1 VLHDLIFRLHALFRR
16 RQAEDDMQEELQYHL
31 ERQSEKYVRAGLPP
45 EEARRKARIALGGEE
60 QVGQQCREAR
70 GTRLVEDLAQDLRYS
85 ALSLAKNSGFSMVV
99 ILTLALGIGSCT
111 AIFSLITAVL
121 FPPLPYG
128 DPGRLVYV
136 TTPNRQ
142 LTDVPPDAVLP
153 DNADFVDLKRQSH
166 VFSAMTQFEPS
177 RFKLT
182 FQKAQTAIDGAR
194 VDADFF
200 AMLEVPPELGRTI
213 HSEDTAPGNEHAAVI
228 SHSLWQQMFAGN
240 PDALGKPLELNGKLY
255 RIIGIMPKS
264 FHYPHKT
271 DIDYGP
277 TRDATEV
284 WIPLALSSKEKADR
298 GLSSDSY
305 ALARLR
311 PGVSAKQ
318 AEAELNTIMERLS
331 PLHDPTTY
339 VAGWYADV
347 KPFEETLEG
356 SARPLMLLLMGAVS
370 FVLLIACGNAANL
383 LLARSASRTHELG
396 VRATLGAGRRRLMH
410 QMLTE
415 SLLLGS
421 AGGLAGIGL
430 AWLLLRMLLRLDPGN
445 IPRLHESSINL
456 RVLLFTVSITLLT
469 SIAAGILPALSS
481 SRINLVE
488 FLKSGGQRGA
498 TGGNGRFRSS
508 LIVGEVA
515 AVVVLL
521 AGAGLLIR
529 SYINLQGVPTGFSPS
544 TLSMKIDLPDGYQQP
559 AQRSAFFRAL
569 VEQIRSAPGVLVAGA
584 VNNLPFGDNQGMG
597 SFWVEGYANQ
607 KGQLVDGASA
617 TSGYFSAMGVP
628 VIEGRSFSDDNP
640 SPHPKETVIDQAFAK
655 KYFAGRDPIGKHV
668 WTDQP
673 DHLAAQDKSGLTVAG
688 VVGDIR
694 DFKLEQPASPQLFV
708 PMNDDPAN
716 AYVVVRSLLPA
727 KDMAAAAAAI
737 LHRIDPS
744 LGFTQVRTMR
754 EVVSDSTARRR
765 FQTMVLT
772 IFSAIAFALALVGL
786 YGLIT
791 YSVRASRPEMGVRIA
806 LGASRGH
813 VMRRVV
819 RHGLELVTLGLFV
832 GLIMALVLTRLLA
845 SSLYGVT
852 ALDPITFIA
861 VPALLLLT
869 TVAACLIPARRAAN
883 VDPMIT
889 LRYE

>member
-1 VLHDLIFRLHALFRR
+1 VLDDLIFRLRALFRHQR
-16 RQAEDDMQEELQYHL
+16 AEDDMQEELQYHL
-31 ERQSEKYVRAGLPP
+31 ERQREKYVQAGLPP

-60 QVGQQCREAR
+60 QIGQQCREAR
-70 GTRLVEDLAQDLRYS
+70 GTRLVEDLVQDLRYS
-85 ALSLAKNSGFSMVV
+85 ARSLGKNFGFSVV
-99 ILTLALGIGSCT
+99 VVLTLALGIGSCT

-128 DPGRLVYV
+128 DPSRLVYL

-142 LTDVPPDAVLP
+142 LADVPPDAVLP
-153 DNADFVDLKRQSH
+153 DNADFADLKRQSH
-166 VFSAMTQFEPS
+166 SFSAMSQFEPS
-177 RFKLT
+177 RYKLT

-200 AMLEVPPELGRTI
+200 STLEVPPELGRTI
-213 HSEDTAPGNEHAAVI
+213 QPEDTEPGNEQAVVI

-255 RIIGIMPKS
+255 RVIGIMPQS

-271 DIDYGP
+271 DIDYGS

-284 WIPLALSSKEKADR
+284 WIPLALTHKEKADR
-298 GLSSDSY
+298 GLGSNSY

-311 PGVSAKQ
+311 PGVPAKQ
-318 AEAELNTIMERLS
+318 AEAELNTIMERLNS
-331 PLHDPTTY
+331 LHDPTTY
-339 VAGWYADV
+339 ITGWYAYV

-396 VRATLGAGRRRLMH
+396 VRATLGAGRQRLML

-415 SLLLGS
+415 SLLLGI

-430 AWLLLRMLLRLDPGN
+430 AWVLLRMLLRLDPGN
-445 IPRLHESSINL
+445 IPRLHEASLNL

-498 TGGNGRFRSS
+498 TRGNGRFRSS

-515 AVVVLL
+515 TVVVLL

-544 TLSMKIDLPDGYQQP
+544 TLSMKIDLPDSYHQP

-569 VEQIRSAPGVLVAGA
+569 MEQIRSAPGVLAAGA
-584 VNNLPFGDNQGMG
+584 VNNLPFGDNQGVG
-597 SFWVEGYANQ
+597 SFWVEGYPNQ
-607 KGQLVDGASA
+607 KGQMVDGAST

-628 VIEGRSFSDDNP
+628 VIEGRSFSDHDT
-640 SPHPKETVIDQAFAK
+640 SARPKEAVIDQAFAR

-668 WTDQP
+668 WTDLP
-673 DHLAAQDKSGLTVAG
+673 DNRAAQDKNGLTVIG

-694 DFKLEQPASPQLFV
+694 DFKLEQPASPQLFQ
-708 PMNDDPAN
+708 PWSDDQTD
-716 AYVVVRSLLPA
+716 AYVVVRSLLPH
-727 KDMAAAAAAI
+727 KDVAAADAAI

-744 LGFTQVRTMR
+744 LGFTEVRTMR
-754 EVVSDSTARRR
+754 EVISDSTARRR

-772 IFSAIAFALALVGL
+772 IFSAMAFALALVGL

-791 YSVRASRPEMGVRIA
+791 YLVRERRPEMGVRIA
-806 LGASRGH
+806 LGATRGH

-819 RHGLELVTLGLFV
+819 RQGLQLVSLGLFV
-832 GLIMALVLTRLLA
+832 GMVMALGLTRLLA

-852 ALDPITFIA
+852 ALDPVTFIA

-869 TVAACLIPARRAAN
+869 TIAACLIPARRAAN

>member
-1 VLHDLIFRLHALFRR
+1 
-16 RQAEDDMQEELQYHL
+16 MQDELQYHL
-31 ERQSEKYVRAGLPP
+31 ERQSEKYVQAGLAP
-45 EEARRKARIALGGEE
+45 EEASRKARIALGGKE
-60 QVGQQCREAR
+60 QIGQQCRETR
-70 GTRLVEDLAQDLRYS
+70 GTRLIEDLVQDLRYS
-85 ALSLAKNSGFSMVV
+85 ARSLAKNFGFSMVV

-128 DPGRLVYV
+128 DASRLVYL

-142 LTDVPPDAVLP
+142 LTEVPPDAVLP
-153 DNADFVDLKRQSH
+153 DNADFADLKRQSH
-166 VFSAMTQFEPS
+166 SFSAMTQFEPS
-177 RFKLT
+177 RYKLT
-182 FQKAQTAIDGAR
+182 FQKTQTAIDGAR

-200 AMLEVPPELGRTI
+200 AALEVPPELGRTI
-213 HSEDTAPGNEHAAVI
+213 HSGDTEPGNEHAAVI
-228 SHSLWQQMFAGN
+228 SHSLWQQMFGGN
-240 PDALGKPLELNGKLY
+240 TEALGKPLELNGKQY
-255 RIIGIMPKS
+255 RVIGIMPPS

-271 DIDYGP
+271 DVDYGP

-284 WIPLALSSKEKADR
+284 WIPLALSPKEKTDR
-298 GLSSDSY
+298 GLGSNSY

-318 AEAELNTIMERLS
+318 AEAELNTIVERLN

-339 VAGWYADV
+339 VEGWYAFV

-415 SLLLGS
+415 SLLLGI
-421 AGGLAGIGL
+421 AGGLAGIGM
-430 AWLLLRMLLRLDPGN
+430 AWVLLRMLLRLDPGN
-445 IPRLHESSINL
+445 IPRLHEASLNL
-456 RVLLFTVSITLLT
+456 RVLLFTVSITVLT

-508 LIVGEVA
+508 LIVAEVA
-515 AVVVLL
+515 TVVVLL
-521 AGAGLLIR
+521 AGAGLLLR

-544 TLSMKIDLPDGYQQP
+544 TLSMKIALPDSYHQP

-569 VEQIRSAPGVLVAGA
+569 MEQIRSAPGVVAAGA
-584 VNNLPFGDNQGMG
+584 VNNLPFGDNQGVG

-607 KGQLVDGASA
+607 KGQMVDGAA
-617 TSGYFSAMGVP
+617 TTSGYFSAMGVP
-628 VIEGRSFSDDNP
+628 VIEGRSFST
-640 SPHPKETVIDQAFAK
+640 HAKEAVIDQAFAK

-673 DHLAAQDKSGLTVAG
+673 DSLAAQDKNGLIVVG

-694 DFKLEQPASPQLFV
+694 DLKLEQPASPQLFQ
-708 PMNDDPAN
+708 PLSDDATDM
-716 AYVVVRSLLPA
+716 YVVVRSLLPA
-727 KDMAAAAAAI
+727 KDVAAAAAAI

-744 LGFTQVRTMR
+744 LGFTEVRTMR

-772 IFSAIAFALALVGL
+772 IFSAMAFALALVGL

-791 YSVRASRPEMGVRIA
+791 YSVRARRPEMGVRIA
-806 LGASRGH
+806 LGATKGH
-813 VMRRVV
+813 VMGRVV
-819 RHGLELVTLGLFV
+819 RQGLQLVTLGLFL

-861 VPALLLLT
+861 VPGLLLLT
-869 TVAACLIPARRAAN
+869 TIAACLIPARRAAN

>member
-1 VLHDLIFRLHALFRR
+1 MLHDLIFRLRALFRH

-31 ERQSEKYVRAGLPP
+31 ERQSEKYVHAGLAP
-45 EEARRKARIALGGEE
+45 EQANRKARIALGGPE

-70 GTRLVEDLAQDLRYS
+70 GTRLVENLVQDLRYS
-85 ALSLAKNSGFSMVV
+85 ARSLAKNPGFSMVV
-99 ILTLALGIGSCT
+99 VLTLALGIGSCT

-128 DPGRLVYV
+128 DPGRLLYL

-166 VFSAMTQFEPS
+166 LFSAMTQFEPS
-177 RFKLT
+177 RYKLT

-200 AMLEVPPELGRTI
+200 STLEVPPELGRTI
-213 HSEDTAPGNEHAAVI
+213 RSEDEHAAVI
-228 SHSLWQQMFAGN
+228 SHSLWHQMFAGN
-240 PDALGKPLELNGKLY
+240 ADALGKSLELNGKLY
-255 RIIGIMPKS
+255 RVIGIMPPR

-284 WIPLALSSKEKADR
+284 WIPLVLSPKEKADR
-298 GLSSDSY
+298 GLGSNSY

-318 AEAELNTIMERLS
+318 AEAELNTIMERLN

-339 VAGWYADV
+339 VEGWYAYV

-415 SLLLGS
+415 SLLLGI

-445 IPRLHESSINL
+445 IPRLHEASLNL

-508 LIVGEVA
+508 LIVAEVA
-515 AVVVLL
+515 SVVVLL
-521 AGAGLLIR
+521 AGAGLLLR
-529 SYINLQGVPTGFSPS
+529 SYINLQRVPTGFSPS
-544 TLSMKIDLPDGYQQP
+544 TLSMKIDLPDSYHQP

-569 VEQIRSAPGVLVAGA
+569 MDQIRSAPGVLAAGA
-584 VNNLPFGDNQGMG
+584 VNNLPFGDNQGVG

-607 KGQLVDGASA
+607 KGQMVDGAST

-628 VIEGRSFSDDNP
+628 LFEGRSFSE
-640 SPHPKETVIDQAFAK
+640 HPKEAVINQAFAK

-673 DHLAAQDKSGLTVAG
+673 DNLAAGDKSGVIVVG

-694 DFKLEQPASPQLFV
+694 DFKLEQPASPQLFH
-708 PMNDDPAN
+708 PLSDDATN
-716 AYVVVRSLLPA
+716 VYVVVRSLLPA
-727 KDMAAAAAAI
+727 KDVAAIATAI
-737 LHRIDPS
+737 LHRIDPG
-744 LGFTQVRTMR
+744 LGFTEVRTMR

-772 IFSAIAFALALVGL
+772 IFSTMAFALALVGL

-791 YSVRASRPEMGVRIA
+791 YSVRERRPEMGVRIA
-806 LGASRGH
+806 LGASKGQ
-813 VMRRVV
+813 VMGRVV
-819 RHGLELVTLGLFV
+819 RQGLQLVTLGLFV

-852 ALDPITFIA
+852 ALDPITFLA

-869 TVAACLIPARRAAN
+869 TIAACLIPARRAAN

>member
-1 VLHDLIFRLHALFRR
+1 MLHDLIFRLRALFRH

-31 ERQSEKYVRAGLPP
+31 ERQSEKYVQTGLAP
-45 EEARRKARIALGGEE
+45 EEAIRKARIALGGVE
-60 QVGQQCREAR
+60 QIGQQCRETR
-70 GTRLVEDLAQDLRYS
+70 GTRLVEDLVQDLRYS
-85 ALSLAKNSGFSMVV
+85 ARCLAKNRSFSIVI

-111 AIFSLITAVL
+111 AIYSLITAVL

-128 DPGRLVYV
+128 DPSRLVYL

-142 LTDVPPDAVLP
+142 LTEVPPDAVLP
-153 DNADFVDLKRQSH
+153 DNADYADLKRQSH
-166 VFSAMTQFEPS
+166 SFSAMTQFEPS
-177 RFKLT
+177 RYKLA
-182 FQKAQTAIDGAR
+182 FQKTQTAIDGAR

-200 AMLEVPPELGRTI
+200 ATLEVSPELGRTI
-213 HSEDTAPGNEHAAVI
+213 QAKDTEPGNEHSAVI
-228 SHSLWQQMFAGN
+228 SHSLWQQMFAGSI
-240 PDALGKPLELNGKLY
+240 DVLGKSLELNGKLY
-255 RIIGIMPKS
+255 RVIGVMQQS

-284 WIPLALSSKEKADR
+284 WVPLALSPKEKADR
-298 GLSSDSY
+298 GLGSNSY
-305 ALARLR
+305 ALARLQ

-318 AEAELNTIMERLS
+318 AEAELNTIMERLN

-339 VAGWYADV
+339 VAGWYAYV
-347 KPFEETLEG
+347 KSFEETLEG

-415 SLLLGS
+415 SLLLGI
-421 AGGLAGIGL
+421 AGGLAGIGM
-430 AWLLLRMLLRLDPGN
+430 AWVLLRMLLRLDPGN
-445 IPRLHESSINL
+445 IPRLHEASLNL

-469 SIAAGILPALSS
+469 SIAAGILTALSS

-508 LIVGEVA
+508 LIVAEVA
-515 AVVVLL
+515 TVVVLL
-521 AGAGLLIR
+521 AGAGLLLR

-544 TLSMKIDLPDGYQQP
+544 TLSMKIDLPDSYHQP

-569 VEQIRSAPGVLVAGA
+569 MEQIRSAPGVLAAGA
-584 VNNLPFGDNQGMG
+584 VNNLPFGDNQGVG

-607 KGQLVDGASA
+607 KGQMVDGAST

-628 VIEGRSFSDDNP
+628 VIEGRSFST
-640 SPHPKETVIDQAFAK
+640 HPKEAVIDQAFAK

-673 DHLAAQDKSGLTVAG
+673 DNLAAQDKSGLIVVG
-688 VVGDIR
+688 VVADIR
-694 DFKLEQPASPQLFV
+694 DLKLEQPASPQLFQALS
-708 PMNDDPAN
+708 DDATDM
-716 AYVVVRSLLPA
+716 YVVVRSLLPA
-727 KDMAAAAAAI
+727 KDVAAAAAPI

-744 LGFTQVRTMR
+744 LGFTEVRTMR

-772 IFSAIAFALALVGL
+772 IFSTMAFALALVGQ

-791 YSVRASRPEMGVRIA
+791 YSVRARRAEMGVRIA
-806 LGASRGH
+806 LGASKGH
-813 VMRRVV
+813 VMCRFVCQ
-819 RHGLELVTLGLFV
+819 GLQLVTLGLFA

-869 TVAACLIPARRAAN
+869 TIAACLIPARRAAN